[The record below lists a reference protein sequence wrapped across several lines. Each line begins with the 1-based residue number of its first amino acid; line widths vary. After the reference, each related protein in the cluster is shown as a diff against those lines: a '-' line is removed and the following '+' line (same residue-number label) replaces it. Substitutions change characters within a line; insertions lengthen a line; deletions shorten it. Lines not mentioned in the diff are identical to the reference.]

1 MLMTVMQGLLE
12 KYSIDPAKIG
22 RLEVSGRRRAGNI
35 GVTTA
40 TTLRETEISACT
52 SPSRTHVSEALCIA
66 LCVQSR
72 PTMQS
77 LNRN

>member
-1 MLMTVMQGLLE
+1 MLMTAMQGLLE

-40 TTLRETEISACT
+40 TLRETEISACT
-52 SPSRTHVSEALCIA
+52 SPSRTHVSEALCIV